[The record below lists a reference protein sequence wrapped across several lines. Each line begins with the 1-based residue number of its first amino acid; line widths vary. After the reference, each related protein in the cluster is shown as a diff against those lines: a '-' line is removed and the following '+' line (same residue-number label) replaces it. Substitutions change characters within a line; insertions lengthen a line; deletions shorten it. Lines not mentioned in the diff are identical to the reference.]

1 MVKLNVN
8 VKEDMMILKFQIYQ
22 FLKMVILNIE
32 DKKFLIFLKETK
44 KIFELLVIIEK
55 YLMIGK
61 VTQILNLLELLMLFY
76 IYISICLKVLK
87 IKKWKLLIQKKM
99 K

>member
-1 MVKLNVN
+1 
-8 VKEDMMILKFQIYQ
+8 
-22 FLKMVILNIE
+22 MVILNIE
-32 DKKFLIFLKETK
+32 DKNILMFLKETK

-76 IYISICLKVLK
+76 IYISICLKVLRTK
-87 IKKWKLLIQKKM
+87 RWKLLVPRKRK
-99 K
+99 